1 MKYEKLENR
10 GERFMK
16 VVAIVGSLRK
26 ESFNMQLVKTIEK
39 RYSHFFE
46 VEIAEIGNL
55 PYFNEDDEK
64 TPPEV
69 VQNFKKMITEADAVL
84 ISTPEF
90 NWSIS
95 GVLKNALEWLSRVDK
110 VIAGKLVL
118 PMGVSQGALGTVRA
132 QLHLRQV
139 LGSIQANTMPPAG
152 NEIFIG
158 SAGQKF
164 RDGELVDEVTL
175 EFLDQVVDKFVT
187 FVKEQEAK

>member
-1 MKYEKLENR
+1 MKI
-10 GERFMK
+10 
-16 VVAIVGSLRK
+16 VAIVGSLRK
-26 ESFNMQLVKTIEK
+26 ESLNMQLVKTIEK
-39 RYSHFFE
+39 RYNHLFE

-139 LGSIQANTMPPAG
+139 LGSIQATTLPPAG

-164 RDGELVDEVTL
+164 QDGGLTDEATL
-175 EFLDQVVDKFVT
+175 KFLDQVVDKFVT
-187 FVKEQEAK
+187 FVKEQDSK